1 MKKSQMFIADLEIC
15 RVRSAGD
22 ARHPFMTN
30 FKQYLGFLI
39 VGVQSAEGAAIPNV
53 LATGEAT

>member
-1 MKKSQMFIADLEIC
+1 MFIADLEIC